1 MVMKK
6 SEFKSKL
13 KEKNEGAKLF
23 FKYNIISLVIF
34 FFMIIA
40 MCFFHFSNLLSL
52 KLCIII
58 DILILLFIVVPLI
71 ILNIKN
77 DLEVKSLYNDYKN
90 VKDFS
95 KYRDKSKFF
104 KLFIVVEIILLLIF
118 GFLITWDLLNN
129 NEEVVEISQDRM
141 SIVTNLGNTIYM
153 KYVDVGELFIKIPID
168 FEIMDEEIA
177 KFKYPSEN
185 RPSLIYTNEDASINV
200 AFNLKT
206 ASIAGASAAEY
217 VNVIKSLLVKMGY
230 DVDSESFE
238 VEGKRLY
245 TLKFVSLAIDTNI
258 YNNMILFEENGI
270 LKTINLN
277 CTEKYMNEWKEVFVF
292 ITHSI
297 KFK

>member
-1 MVMKK
+1 MKK

-129 NEEVVEISQDRM
+129 SEEVVEISQDRM

-153 KYVDVGELFIKIPID
+153 KSVDVGELFIKIPID

-185 RPSLIYTNEDASINV
+185 RPSLIYTNKDASINV

-206 ASIAGASAAEY
+206 ASIAGSSAAEY